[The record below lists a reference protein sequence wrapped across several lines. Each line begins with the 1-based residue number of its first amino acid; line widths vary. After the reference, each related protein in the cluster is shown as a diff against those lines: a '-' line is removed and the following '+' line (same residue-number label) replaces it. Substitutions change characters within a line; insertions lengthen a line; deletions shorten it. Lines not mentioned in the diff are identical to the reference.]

1 MAAASFLVP
10 GLSGWSAKPKRFR
23 PPPRA
28 NLRRR
33 ERLTP
38 PYLIGDSVN
47 PTSRP
52 SELEIVQ
59 ERHIKQKISEYLKPF
74 ALFLK
79 AIGRFPYCID
89 GKTVSKKQSSIMAI
103 QKASCGP
110 ILDSGN
116 FKVCYKLFFNNSI
129 F

>member
-47 PTSRP
+47 PSRP

-116 FKVCYKLFFNNSI
+116 FKVY
-129 F
+129 

>member
-23 PPPRA
+23 PPPPRV

-47 PTSRP
+47 RSQP

-59 ERHIKQKISEYLKPF
+59 ERHIKRKISEYLKPF
-74 ALFLK
+74 ALFLT
-79 AIGRFPYCID
+79 AIGRFPYCVD
-89 GKTVSKKQSSIMAI
+89 RKMASKKKSTIMAI
-103 QKASCGP
+103 KTASCGP

-116 FKVCYKLFFNNSI
+116 FNFSK
-129 F
+129 